1 MPRTAPTAPAPRHR
15 RQRGAT
21 LIEALVAITIFSFGI
36 LAVIGMLATHTATAN
51 DARFRVEASQYA
63 ESILSEMRLYNANSR
78 GADFSEGGTR
88 YEAWTERISGAGG
101 LPLVGVGDDTPPL
114 SITQNAGTVTIT
126 IRWLAGAEATRA
138 ARDAG
143 QATPH
148 QYVLT
153 SFVD

>member
-1 MPRTAPTAPAPRHR
+1 MPRTAPPAMAPRRR

-21 LIEALVAITIFSFGI
+21 LIEALIAITIFSFGI

-63 ESILSEMRLYNANSR
+63 ESILSEMRLYSPTAR
-78 GADFSEGGTR
+78 GTDFSEGGSR
-88 YEAWTERISGAGG
+88 YEAWTERLSGQGG
-101 LPLVGVGDDTPPL
+101 LPLVGAGDETPPL

-126 IRWLAGAEATRA
+126 IRWLAGAETSRE